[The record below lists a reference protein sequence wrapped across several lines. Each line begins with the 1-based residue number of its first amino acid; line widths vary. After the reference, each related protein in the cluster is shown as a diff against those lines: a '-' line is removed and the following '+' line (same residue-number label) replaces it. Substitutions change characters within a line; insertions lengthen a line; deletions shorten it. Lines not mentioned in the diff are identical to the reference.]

1 MLMGLKKIP
10 IKESELNLDKLELE
24 KLKKKHAK
32 MSKSNP
38 ESAIFMEDSAA
49 EVVRKIGSADCT
61 AQDIKENPILNY
73 VQHIVFG
80 LKEQW
85 TIERPEKCGGNV
97 TFNTYT
103 ELESAFA
110 DGLLSPEDLKDN
122 LAKLINELL
131 EPVRKH
137 FETDPF
143 AKTLLEKAKEYEKE
157 MNQSK

>member
-1 MLMGLKKIP
+1 
-10 IKESELNLDKLELE
+10 
-24 KLKKKHAK
+24 
-32 MSKSNP
+32 
-38 ESAIFMEDSAA
+38 MEDSAK
-49 EVVRKIGSADCT
+49 EVERKIKKAECT

-85 TIERPEKCGGNV
+85 TIERPEKWGGNV
-97 TFNTYT
+97 TFNSYT

-110 DGLLSPEDLKDN
+110 DGSLSPEDLKAN
-122 LAKLINELL
+122 LTKLINELL

-143 AKTLLEKAKEYEKE
+143 AKSLLEKVKEYRK
-157 MNQSK
+157 